1 MLFKNLNKVALALA
15 ITLFLG
21 ACATQQATT
30 TTKGDDA
37 YTGTETVKFLADGV
51 PDRVFFSTNK
61 SELTSAAT
69 TTLGKQATY
78 LKVVYYKTAKLF
90 ESAAE
95 LGAIIGGA
103 DDADIKALAQFGKH
117 MGLLFS

>member
-1 MLFKNLNKVALALA
+1 MMLFKNLNKVTLALVM
-15 ITLFLG
+15 ILFLG

-30 TTKGDDA
+30 TKGEDA

-69 TTLGKQATY
+69 TTLEVLEDHAVKFFGQC
-78 LKVVYYKTAKLF
+78 
-90 ESAAE
+90 
-95 LGAIIGGA
+95 I
-103 DDADIKALAQFGKH
+103 ALH
-117 MGLLFS
+117 RHIV

>member
-1 MLFKNLNKVALALA
+1 MLSNNLSKVVLALVM
-15 ITLFLG
+15 TLFLG
-21 ACATQQATT
+21 ACATQQAT

-78 LKVVYYKTAKLF
+78 LKANPNLNDF
-90 ESAAE
+90 LNLS
-95 LGAIIGGA
+95 
-103 DDADIKALAQFGKH
+103 FC
-117 MGLLFS
+117 F